1 MSQTVLGEL
10 FIDGVV
16 MLSREAK
23 DLDIALPEGPN
34 RVTDWLVAQQR
45 VQQEQRALENDE
57 LRYGCFNL
65 RDEVSAVNDA
75 AVVQRTIDG
84 VAQPQQALLLAFQLQ
99 FLLNARRPGLYALQ
113 LQDRQRS
120 SKVLRLLNGRE
131 TYADLSPWLV
141 RVLQGDPA
149 NPFYESHHDGRF
161 LSVVGVD
168 VIMDEGDVDTAAAPI
183 RIVWNSTR
191 CTLSLQFYGENPFF
205 DVVAANI
212 DEFMAALAT
221 FMRNEGDIDALTGV
235 SENSYQRY
243 YAKINATQ
251 CEYPR
256 QTIVGMFEQQ
266 ARALNDH
273 PAVITKNEVLSYRM
287 LQQQASR
294 LADYLQRQ
302 YGVAAGDKIAL
313 MMPRE
318 AELVVC
324 LMAVLKL
331 GCTYIPIDKNAP
343 VVRTYS
349 ILADAQPALII
360 GAHAQSA
367 GSLPQGLNYLDWREY
382 AASPF
387 AGADGCNEFP
397 SQAEASAL
405 AYIIYTS
412 GTTGKPKGVAVEHR
426 SFVNIASDISR
437 RMSVTHQD
445 RFLAITTLAFDI
457 STLEIF
463 MPLMFGATVV
473 LTDQKTLLANN
484 DLPQFIASHS
494 VSLMQGTPSFWHQVV
509 QQYAETT
516 LGAVGFA
523 FDHPLAFAQAVPQ
536 RTQKT
541 VDFVAAPDGQR
552 RFGGEHDVSAAA
564 FEQVLSGQ
572 APGGDIVHRDAVEQR
587 GIDGRPRGK
596 RIVVADDLHA
606 PLGGPDK
613 MGLANVARRHDDAA
627 HAMQEHIVDKRG
639 LFLFLAVGVAEQ
651 DAVAVSPRRAVDRMR
666 QR

>member
-1 MSQTVLGEL
+1 
-10 FIDGVV
+10 
-16 MLSREAK
+16 
-23 DLDIALPEGPN
+23 
-34 RVTDWLVAQQR
+34 
-45 VQQEQRALENDE
+45 
-57 LRYGCFNL
+57 
-65 RDEVSAVNDA
+65 
-75 AVVQRTIDG
+75 
-84 VAQPQQALLLAFQLQ
+84 
-99 FLLNARRPGLYALQ
+99 
-113 LQDRQRS
+113 
-120 SKVLRLLNGRE
+120 
-131 TYADLSPWLV
+131 
-141 RVLQGDPA
+141 
-149 NPFYESHHDGRF
+149 
-161 LSVVGVD
+161 
-168 VIMDEGDVDTAAAPI
+168 
-183 RIVWNSTR
+183 
-191 CTLSLQFYGENPFF
+191 
-205 DVVAANI
+205 
-212 DEFMAALAT
+212 MAALAT

-331 GCTYIPIDKNAP
+331 GCAYIPIDKNAP

-397 SQAEASAL
+397 KAEASAL

-494 VSLMQGTPSFWHQVV
+494 VSLMQGRLLLASGRAAICRDNATRSGIVRWGSGAACGGALVV
-509 QQYAETT
+509 RKHRACVECVW
-516 LGAVGFA
+516 AN
-523 FDHPLAFAQAVPQ
+523 
-536 RTQKT
+536 RN
-541 VDFVAAPDGQR
+541 DGL
-552 RFGGEHDVSAAA
+552 VY
-564 FEQVLSGQ
+564 
-572 APGGDIVHRDAVEQR
+572 R
-587 GIDGRPRGK
+587 G
-596 RIVVADDLHA
+596 
-606 PLGGPDK
+606 
-613 MGLANVARRHDDAA
+613 
-627 HAMQEHIVDKRG
+627 
-639 LFLFLAVGVAEQ
+639 
-651 DAVAVSPRRAVDRMR
+651 
-666 QR
+666 

>member
-1 MSQTVLGEL
+1 MHCNCKIGNAA
-10 FIDGVV
+10 
-16 MLSREAK
+16 AK
-23 DLDIALPEGPN
+23 YYGYSTEGKHTP
-34 RVTDWLVAQQR
+34 
-45 VQQEQRALENDE
+45 
-57 LRYGCFNL
+57 
-65 RDEVSAVNDA
+65 
-75 AVVQRTIDG
+75 I
-84 VAQPQQALLLAFQLQ
+84 
-99 FLLNARRPGLYALQ
+99 
-113 LQDRQRS
+113 
-120 SKVLRLLNGRE
+120 
-131 TYADLSPWLV
+131 SPWLV

-331 GCTYIPIDKNAP
+331 GCAYIPIDKNAP

-397 SQAEASAL
+397 
-405 AYIIYTS
+405 
-412 GTTGKPKGVAVEHR
+412 
-426 SFVNIASDISR
+426 
-437 RMSVTHQD
+437 
-445 RFLAITTLAFDI
+445 
-457 STLEIF
+457 
-463 MPLMFGATVV
+463 
-473 LTDQKTLLANN
+473 
-484 DLPQFIASHS
+484 
-494 VSLMQGTPSFWHQVV
+494 
-509 QQYAETT
+509 
-516 LGAVGFA
+516 
-523 FDHPLAFAQAVPQ
+523 
-536 RTQKT
+536 
-541 VDFVAAPDGQR
+541 
-552 RFGGEHDVSAAA
+552 
-564 FEQVLSGQ
+564 
-572 APGGDIVHRDAVEQR
+572 PG
-587 GIDGRPRGK
+587 
-596 RIVVADDLHA
+596 
-606 PLGGPDK
+606 
-613 MGLANVARRHDDAA
+613 
-627 HAMQEHIVDKRG
+627 
-639 LFLFLAVGVAEQ
+639 
-651 DAVAVSPRRAVDRMR
+651 
-666 QR
+666 